1 MAIQEKVNFIHELP
15 ADSPAVVVREP
26 FAVSDEN
33 RRRFVRIE
41 ISSPMTMRKLRN
53 AAGQIWPD
61 GEWHIINGTILNISA
76 GGVLVEVDQQLQET
90 DLVSLHFIMQD
101 VEPLSDVLGQVMRA
115 EREED
120 GYLIGIKFVTKKA
133 LLDTLSQSELDLLP
147 ATLNE
152 FGQSVRAALEKYVSP
167 ENAASA

>member
-1 MAIQEKVNFIHELP
+1 MATQDKVNFLHELP
-15 ADSPAVVVREP
+15 AVDSAIVVREP
-26 FAVSDEN
+26 FTVSDDN

-53 AAGQIWPD
+53 AEGRLWPE

-76 GGVLVEVDQQLQET
+76 GGVLVEVDQELNDK

-115 EREED
+115 DREED
-120 GYLIGIKFVTKKA
+120 GYLVGIKFVTRKS
-133 LLDTLSQSELDLLP
+133 LLDTISQAELDLLP
-147 ATLNE
+147 STLNE
-152 FGQSVRAALEKYVSP
+152 FDCSVRQALKKYISS
-167 ENAASA
+167 EQAASA